1 MPRYVNLKTLPFFPF
16 DCIYFTFFEANI
28 PEVAVVSVL
37 YLLLGRQPG
46 VHGELLGGEAV
57 GARHGHLG
65 IPEWKCRVERGE
77 VRCVG
82 T

>member
-1 MPRYVNLKTLPFFPF
+1 MPHIKTGFLPFSLYF
-16 DCIYFTFFEANI
+16 FTFFEANI

-65 IPEWKCRVERGE
+65 IPVWKCRVER
-77 VRCVG
+77 
-82 T
+82 